1 MGSKKPRALAHV
13 LPFTEAYHA
22 PLETEPLRKDQEDAL
37 HQELVAAVRRAL
49 DEEWCPCPSD
59 PPQSKPGEAYAPQS
73 IDHVRDHAALTEI
86 PPHLIVLALRVDR
99 ALKAAAERRTSAGS
113 R

>member
-1 MGSKKPRALAHV
+1 MGSRKPRTGAPV
-13 LPFTEAYHA
+13 PPFTEAYHA

-37 HQELVAAVRRAL
+37 HQDLAAAVRNAL
-49 DEEWCPCPSD
+49 DEEWCPYPSN
-59 PPQSKPGEAYAPQS
+59 PPQSKAGEADAPQS
-73 IDHVRDHAALTEI
+73 VDHVEDYAALNEI
-86 PPHLIVLALRVDR
+86 PSHLIVLALRLDR

>member
-1 MGSKKPRALAHV
+1 MTSRKPCTFAPV
-13 LPFTEAYHA
+13 PPFTEAYHA

-37 HQELVAAVRRAL
+37 HQDLTAAVRRAL

-59 PPQSKPGEAYAPQS
+59 PPQSKAGAADAPQS
-73 IDHVRDHAALTEI
+73 VDHVGDHAALTEI
-86 PPHLIVLALRVDR
+86 PPHLIALALRLDR